1 MNVVLIGYRCSGK
14 TEVGRALAGEMARGF
29 IDTDELI
36 EERTGTSIETIV
48 AKEGWE
54 RFREI
59 EKRLVEEVS
68 KRDLLVVGTGGGVVV
83 DGENIR
89 NLKKNGWIIWLKA
102 ESEVIRERMER
113 EERSGKFRP
122 SLSGTSPQ
130 EEIQNVLRVR
140 APLYRQAGDFTVD
153 TGMLSVREAADRIL
167 NALPDGLQ
175 R

>member
-14 TEVGRALAGEMARGF
+14 TEVGKALAGEMARGF
-29 IDTDELI
+29 IDTDEMI
-36 EERTGTSIETIV
+36 EERTGASIETIV

-59 EKRLVEEVS
+59 EKCLVEEVS
-68 KRDLLVVGTGGGVVV
+68 KRDHLVVGTGGGVVV

-89 NLKKNGWIIWLKA
+89 NLKKNGWIVWLKA
-102 ESEVIRERMER
+102 EAEVIRERMES

-122 SLSGTSPQ
+122 SLSGTSPLD
-130 EEIQNVLRVR
+130 EIQNVLRVR
-140 APLYRQAGDFTVD
+140 TPLYRQAGDFSID
-153 TGMLSVREAADRIL
+153 TGILSVREAAVRIL